1 MIRLWLV
8 GLRLGCM
15 CNSLI
20 EEKQMKRLGIW
31 RTLEDVLL
39 KKLDMSINKT
49 SAIQHKRMFYTN
61 TSLFFLALF
70 SVFFPPLLFGGR
82 LVLNLYFSR
91 VLSSS
96 SLKQDG
102 TTFNGITIKPASW
115 HSFSRS
121 FTCEGPSGQNATTAP
136 PLPVNFDA
144 APTFRATSTIFIFI
158 APRASSPNMLLHNI

>member
-1 MIRLWLV
+1 
-8 GLRLGCM
+8 M

-20 EEKQMKRLGIW
+20 EEKQMKRLGILG
-31 RTLEDVLL
+31 TLEDVLL

-49 SAIQHKRMFYTN
+49 SAIQHKRTFYTN

-70 SVFFPPLLFGGR
+70 SVFFPPFLFGGR

-102 TTFNGITIKPASW
+102 TTFNGITIKPAS
-115 HSFSRS
+115 
-121 FTCEGPSGQNATTAP
+121 
-136 PLPVNFDA
+136 
-144 APTFRATSTIFIFI
+144 
-158 APRASSPNMLLHNI
+158 